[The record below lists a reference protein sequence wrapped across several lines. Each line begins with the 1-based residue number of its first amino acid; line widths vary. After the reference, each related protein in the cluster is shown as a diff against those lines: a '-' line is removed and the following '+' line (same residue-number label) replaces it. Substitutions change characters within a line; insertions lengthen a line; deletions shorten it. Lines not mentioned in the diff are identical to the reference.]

1 MRHLIVTLGLVDL
14 LLALLAS
21 LAGGVPALASSQVG
35 FFSSLLVV
43 AASFG
48 SYRRM
53 VRQRLAA
60 GMAVPETRDS
70 IDRMEDPYGLY
81 DDEEPKSCER
91 EESTENFR
99 EIVREEKAR
108 LKKSRRSPAK
118 VARDAVPAFSPWRL
132 GAYAFLV
139 LGFFFLRGKGWLVL
153 AAYLPALALPIIV
166 TVWYLLGRGGTDA
179 DA

>member
-1 MRHLIVTLGLVDL
+1 MRRLILILGVADL
-14 LLALLAS
+14 LLAVVAFV
-21 LAGGVPALASSQVG
+21 AGGVPALASSQVG

-53 VRQRLAA
+53 VRQRLAV
-60 GMAVPETRDS
+60 GMAAPETRDS

-81 DDEEPKSCER
+81 DDEEPGNGEG
-91 EESTENFR
+91 EETAENFR

-108 LKKSRRSPAK
+108 LKKSRRSPAR

-132 GAYAFLV
+132 GAYALLV
-139 LGFFFLRGKGWLVL
+139 LGFFFLRGKSWLLL
-153 AAYLPALALPIIV
+153 AAYLPALALPIVV
-166 TVWYLLGRGGTDA
+166 TVWFLLGREGA
-179 DA
+179 DV

>member
-1 MRHLIVTLGLVDL
+1 MRRLILILGVADL
-14 LLALLAS
+14 LLAIVAFV
-21 LAGGVPALASSQVG
+21 AGGVPALASSQVG

-60 GMAVPETRDS
+60 GMAAPETRDN
-70 IDRMEDPYGLY
+70 IDRMEDPYGIY
-81 DDEEPKSCER
+81 DDEESGAP
-91 EESTENFR
+91 ESPENFR

-132 GAYAFLV
+132 GAYALLV

-153 AAYLPALALPIIV
+153 AAYLPALALPIVV
-166 TVWYLLGRGGTDA
+166 TVWFLLGREGA
-179 DA
+179 DV

>member
-1 MRHLIVTLGLVDL
+1 MRRLILILGLVDL
-14 LLALLAS
+14 LLAIVAFM
-21 LAGGVPALASSQVG
+21 AGGVPALVSSQVG
-35 FFSSLLVV
+35 FFSALLVV

-53 VRQRLAA
+53 VRQRLEA
-60 GMAVPETRDS
+60 GMVAPQTRDS

-81 DDEEPKSCER
+81 D
-91 EESTENFR
+91 EESGSGEGEETSENFR

-132 GAYAFLV
+132 GAYALLV
-139 LGFFFLRGKGWLVL
+139 LGFFFLRGKGWLLL
-153 AAYLPALALPIIV
+153 AAYLPALALPIVV
-166 TVWYLLGRGGTDA
+166 TVWFLLGREGA